1 MVSKPKKERLTLA
14 QLAAYDDILTDA
26 LVDHV
31 YYWTTIRKNRS
42 AYHSCRGVR
51 EEDVTSIIQ
60 TSVIVEKNPAKAEAQ
75 LLKLPG
81 LRKFFLN
88 LKTDKEKNDFRQHLR
103 KYINIYLPDCPF
115 EVSSTNRYTVV
126 THEAAVTAR
135 RSIRKGEVIKYLSG
149 IQVIMTPE
157 EEEYIGLS
165 RRDFSIVISSR
176 NKTASLFLGPAR
188 FANHDC
194 GANARL
200 MTSGT
205 AGMDIIAVRD
215 IDIGEEI
222 TVTYGED
229 YFGEDNC
236 ECLCKSCEDNCRN
249 GWQAPDESNG
259 SAILPKQSIEQ
270 EPLLD
275 GYSLRRRRR
284 LDSSSTSRVSSM
296 TPEINIRPFVP
307 KKTPSLMSRFK
318 EHISPS
324 KKSQSPTIEPRLKT
338 LKRKRDAELVDLLTP
353 SEQFQS
359 DPKIKVENS
368 DETTVAMSC
377 PPVIKPV
384 TSPLKGKREYELL
397 GVPLSPSRKRPKSP
411 STEVRGV
418 DHSVTDKISGES
430 PSSLGSSS
438 RPQSLSPESGADDL
452 TGTDATSVD
461 EETIVVEEE
470 ETTIVVSPKTHH
482 NSTFQAIADTDK
494 TVPLEQA
501 ISDESLIVGDST
513 SADHPAFQEDD
524 TASILSELDSN
535 LEFNEATMTAEP
547 KVTQDTS
554 QKKKKMVVPVANTD
568 MDHAPKIRVPG
579 DYILN
584 PALLAEPASAW
595 INCKICES
603 SFIQK
608 DAYFTRSSCP
618 RCERH
623 SKLYGYMWPK
633 TDKEG
638 RDDSEERIL
647 DHRTVHRFLR
657 PSEERSIRRRN
668 GYSTGSRGVTQDESD
683 EAIGIEKGENDPQT
697 EGKED
702 IQSVRRSNRHRKQTK
717 KKRFTI

>member
-51 EEDVTSIIQ
+51 EEEVTSIIQ
-60 TSVIVEKNPAKAEAQ
+60 NSVIVEKNPAKAESQ
-75 LLKLPG
+75 LLELPG
-81 LRKFFLN
+81 LKKFLLN

-126 THEAAVTAR
+126 THEAAITAR
-135 RSIRKGEVIKYLSG
+135 RPIKKGEVVKYLSG

-157 EEEYIGLS
+157 EEEHIGLS

-236 ECLCKSCEDNCRN
+236 ECLCKTCEDNCRN
-249 GWQAPDESNG
+249 GWQASNEGDG
-259 SAILPKQSIEQ
+259 SASLPQPSIEH
-270 EPLLD
+270 ESSLD
-275 GYSLRRRRR
+275 GYSLRHRRR
-284 LDSSSTSRVSSM
+284 LGSSSSSRMSSM

-307 KKTPSLMSRFK
+307 KKTSSSMARFK
-318 EHISPS
+318 EQPSPFGN
-324 KKSQSPTIEPRLKT
+324 SQTPAVEPRSGN
-338 LKRKRDAELVDLLTP
+338 LKRKRGTDSVDVSTP
-353 SEQFQS
+353 PEKAQC
-359 DPKIKVENS
+359 DPEIKVENS
-368 DETTVAMSC
+368 DETAIPMNYTPILDPDTAPSKRRREEDPSVE
-377 PPVIKPV
+377 PPCLPEEKP
-384 TSPLKGKREYELL
+384 SSAYEEGKA
-397 GVPLSPSRKRPKSP
+397 
-411 STEVRGV
+411 V
-418 DHSVTDKISGES
+418 DQPATNDSGES
-430 PSSLGSSS
+430 PSSLESLS
-438 RPQSLSPESGADDL
+438 RPQSLSPESGEDP
-452 TGTDATSVD
+452 TSTDATSVD
-461 EETIVVEEE
+461 DETIIVEEE
-470 ETTIVVSPKTHH
+470 STIVVSPKTQH
-482 NSTFQAIADTDK
+482 SSAYQTIADVEGK
-494 TVPLEQA
+494 GPMEQI
-501 ISDESLIVGDST
+501 ISGESLIVGNST
-513 SADHPAFQEDD
+513 SVDHPAIQDDD
-524 TASILSELDSN
+524 TSSVLSELDSN
-535 LEFNEATMTAEP
+535 LEFDETTMTAEP
-547 KVTQDTS
+547 KTNKRGN
-554 QKKKKMVVPVANTD
+554 KKKRASAPVANTD
-568 MDHAPKIRVPG
+568 MDHAPEIRVPG
-579 DYILN
+579 DYVLT

-595 INCKICES
+595 INCTICES
-603 SFIQK
+603 SFVQK

-633 TDKEG
+633 TEKEG
-638 RDDSEERIL
+638 RDDSEERVL
-647 DHRTVHRFLR
+647 DHRTVHRFIR
-657 PSEERSIRRRN
+657 PSEERSARKKNRN
-668 GYSTGSRGVTQDESD
+668 STMSRGMTQDEAGEVMDRGKDRNDSEDEGD
-683 EAIGIEKGENDPQT
+683 EAIKAE
-697 EGKED
+697 
-702 IQSVRRSNRHRKQTK
+702 RRSSRHRKQMK
-717 KKRFTI
+717 KKRLTV